1 MNMNRRG
8 FLALA
13 GSSLAV
19 SAPLPALAA
28 PPAGDLLGAEVLPD
42 LWVGNPDAKV
52 TVIEYASLSC
62 PHCAAFHGGT
72 YRELKAK
79 YIDSG
84 KVRFVLREFPL
95 DPLAMAGFILARCGG
110 DREKRANMVDLLFSR
125 QRFWLVQGQEALA
138 RMAELLKQEG
148 MSEPE
153 FAACLQRQDLY
164 DNILRVREDAEKKF
178 GVDSTPTFFV
188 NGEKIVGNV
197 PLSAFERLIDPV
209 LK

>member
-1 MNMNRRG
+1 MQIERRS
-8 FLALA
+8 FLVHAMMA
-13 GSSLAV
+13 GLVFPVHA
-19 SAPLPALAA
+19 APAL
-28 PPAGDLLGAEVLPD
+28 GNLLGEEALPD

-62 PHCAAFHGGT
+62 PHCAAFHNGA
-72 YRELKAK
+72 YRDLKSK
-79 YIDSG
+79 YIDTG
-84 KVRFVLREFPL
+84 RVRFVLREFPL

-110 DREKRANMVDLLFSR
+110 DREKRASMVDLFFSR

-138 RMAELLKQEG
+138 RMAELVKQEG
-148 MSEPE
+148 MSEAE
-153 FAACLQRQDLY
+153 FAGCLKRQDLY

-197 PLSAFERLIDPV
+197 PLSAFENIIEPL